1 MTSGMSGLT
10 YDILRHWPDEAIEL
24 AYAAITK
31 IKSAGSQPTHWMWKW
46 MSPIPKVAGDNSL
59 ANIRPIS
66 LIEVLCKVWSGLRV
80 KKIWHL
86 VEKFGLLHSS
96 QHGYRRK
103 RGTDTLTIQLIDVLE
118 QVRESA
124 SALALASWDTIRA
137 FDSISRML
145 AMLGLLRM
153 GVPVADC
160 EDIINIDEG
169 GSVFVKCP
177 HSTKIWQKRISRCP
191 NGRSYTSLDVSE
203 APPFTAQR
211 GIGQGNNH
219 SPLTYNCTEDI
230 VLTALDDLGLDPVGT
245 SPLYSRAAENNLRAV
260 EDPCYADD
268 LLSRCG
274 CLKDLQTKADVMSAM
289 AMIFKLK
296 FNMKKLRLFLLEFNM
311 FSNITPDPVL
321 VIRENHWDNQIH
333 CSLSTTGEFKS
344 VGVIHS
350 LSGTSSQLE
359 TNLQYVKRVC
369 KVIDSKKAWARS
381 KILALNCHVFNK
393 VAYVGQ
399 FGSWSLADYRLFD
412 VPVQELLRRTTHNL
426 PSHASLL
433 LYMPRSSGGL
443 QLKRLSD
450 YMIMAKFGVLHR
462 TLLADANTAA
472 AADALLLRLARS
484 CGLGLTPGPL
494 SLRTGGGNRLW
505 ASVLPEWLSELG
517 LTLKRNGETK
527 SYSDTP
533 LSNYLP
539 AELTKTLNNK
549 GVDVVGDL
557 AGSRGGPARWCALA
571 DANVVSLLPGIPS
584 GSISIRVGQLWL
596 SRKASSGLSPGEIA
610 EILVLKSISS
620 VVACNRKV
628 PTLSPCHP

>member
-1 MTSGMSGLT
+1 MV
-10 YDILRHWPDEAIEL
+10 R
-24 AYAAITK
+24 
-31 IKSAGSQPTHWMWKW
+31 SAG
-46 MSPIPKVAGDNSL
+46 
-59 ANIRPIS
+59 
-66 LIEVLCKVWSGLRV
+66 

-96 QHGYRRK
+96 QHGYRRR
-103 RGTDTLTIQLIDVLE
+103 RGTDTLTMQLINVLE

-124 SALALASWDTIRA
+124 STLALASWDTIRA

-230 VLTALDDLGLDPVGT
+230 VLTALDDLELEPSGT

-268 LLSRCG
+268 LLSLCG
-274 CLKDLQTKADVMSAM
+274 CLADLQTKADLMSAM

-296 FNMKKLRLFLLEFNM
+296 FNMKKLRLFLLESKV
-311 FSNITPDPVL
+311 FSNITPDPIL

-350 LSGTSSQLE
+350 LRGTSSQLD
-359 TNLQYVKRVC
+359 TNLLYVKRVC

-381 KILALNCHVFNK
+381 KILALNCHVYNK

-412 VPVQELLRRTTHNL
+412 IPVQELLRRTTHNL

-433 LYMPRSSGGL
+433 LYMPRASGGL

-462 TLLADANTAA
+462 TLLADVNTAA
-472 AADALLLRLARS
+472 AADGLLLRHARNY
-484 CGLGLTPGPL
+484 GLGLTPGPL
-494 SLRTGGGNRLW
+494 SLRPDGESRLW
-505 ASVLPEWLSELG
+505 ASVLPEWLGELG
-517 LTLKRNGETK
+517 LKLRRNGETQA
-527 SYSDTP
+527 YADTP
-533 LSNYLP
+533 ISEYLP
-539 AELTKTLNNK
+539 VELAKSLHNK
-549 GVDVVGDL
+549 GIGVVGDL
-557 AGSRGGPARWCALA
+557 TVSRGGPARWCALA
-571 DANVVSLLPGIPS
+571 DQNVISFLPTMPS
-584 GSISIRVGQLWL
+584 GAVSIRIGQLWL
-596 SRKASSGLSPGEIA
+596 CRKTSTELAPGEIA
-610 EILVLKSISS
+610 EMLGWVGLKICIR
-620 VVACNRKV
+620 VWCLEYGVNPRKRHNTV
-628 PTLSPCHP
+628 PKRAPVSWGRFSDTH